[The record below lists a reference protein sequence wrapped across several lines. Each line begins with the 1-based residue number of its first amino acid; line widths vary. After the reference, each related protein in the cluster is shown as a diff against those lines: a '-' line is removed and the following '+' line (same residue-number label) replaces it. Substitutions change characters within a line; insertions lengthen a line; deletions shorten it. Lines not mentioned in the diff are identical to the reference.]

1 MYRNAADLCIL
12 LLYLAS
18 LPHSVMSSS
27 SFLGASLEFSM
38 DSIMLS
44 THSDSF
50 TSFFP
55 ICIHFSF
62 QITVTKTSR
71 TMLNKIGK
79 SGLPCPILNLRRNV
93 FSFSSYKISYKDM

>member
-1 MYRNAADLCIL
+1 MYRSTADLSIL
-12 LLYLAS
+12 LLYPAS

-27 SFLGASLEFSM
+27 SFLGASLEFLM
-38 DSIMLS
+38 DSITLS

-55 ICIHFSF
+55 IFIRFSF

-79 SGLPCPILNLRRNV
+79 SGLPCPILNLRRNA
-93 FSFSSYKISYKDM
+93 FSFSSHKISYKDI